1 MKQAEEKYKIREISY
16 LFQTLEK
23 EWERSGR
30 TVTKRKLDQDALDMF
45 SEYYV
50 RKIKEYETEQDN
62 IKTKT
67 IQKMVKE
74 IKEMSILLRITKK
87 ICTKSKAQTT
97 KDNIIIE
104 LDKEERNCLENIIGS
119 EE

>member
-1 MKQAEEKYKIREISY
+1 MKYIGGKHEFREINY
-16 LFQTLEK
+16 LFNVLER

-30 TVTKRKLDQDALDMF
+30 TVTKRKLNQDALDMF

-50 RKIKEYETEQDN
+50 QKVKEYETEQDN

-87 ICTKSKAQTT
+87 ICSKSKTT
-97 KDNIIIE
+97 NGNDYLIIE

>member
-1 MKQAEEKYKIREISY
+1 M
-16 LFQTLEK
+16 
-23 EWERSGR
+23 
-30 TVTKRKLDQDALDMF
+30 RK
-45 SEYYV
+45 V
-50 RKIKEYETEQDN
+50 KEYETEQDN

-67 IQKMVKE
+67 IQNMVKE

-87 ICTKSKAQTT
+87 ICSKSKTT
-97 KDNIIIE
+97 NGNDYLIIE

>member
-1 MKQAEEKYKIREISY
+1 MKYIGGKHEFREINY
-16 LFQTLEK
+16 LFNVLER

-30 TVTKRKLDQDALDMF
+30 TVTKRKLNQDALDMF

-50 RKIKEYETEQDN
+50 QKVKEYETEQDN

-74 IKEMSILLRITKK
+74 IKEMSILLRIAKK
-87 ICTKSKAQTT
+87 ICTKSKTQTT
-97 KDNIIIE
+97 KDYIIIE

-119 EE
+119 ED

>member
-1 MKQAEEKYKIREISY
+1 MKYIGGKHEFREINY
-16 LFQTLEK
+16 LFNVLER

-30 TVTKRKLDQDALDMF
+30 TVTNRKMNQDALSMF
-45 SEYYV
+45 PEYYV
-50 RKIKEYETEQDN
+50 RKIKEYEREQQK
-62 IKTKT
+62 IETKT
-67 IQKMVKE
+67 FQEILRK

-87 ICTKSKAQTT
+87 ICSKSKTT
-97 KDNIIIE
+97 NGNDYLIIE